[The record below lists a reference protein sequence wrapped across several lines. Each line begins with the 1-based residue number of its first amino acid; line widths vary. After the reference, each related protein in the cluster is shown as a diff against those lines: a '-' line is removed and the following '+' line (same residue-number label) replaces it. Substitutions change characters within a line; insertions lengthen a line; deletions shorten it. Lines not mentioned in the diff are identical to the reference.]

1 MIRLGQIQP
10 NRSMM
15 NFSYT
20 VTPTLKQEIENTEIT
35 RKKILLELLSPSQ
48 KLQLR
53 YNTEIERITASL
65 RLCNTHLKKSQVLD
79 YMSGAN
85 KQKDDAQRHIIE
97 YKNAYDYI
105 KFNWLLENKNVEP
118 EDIKRL
124 FSGFKNVPVFD
135 EKELK
140 TVLDFI
146 QINPE
151 HPIVQSALA
160 VILFSELMPAS
171 QCQAAQITMVA
182 LLFLYKFGFDLRG
195 FLNLE
200 EFLADDISRFEEL
213 LKKSKQ
219 EKNISEFLE
228 YFTQIVSL
236 ASEKAYQTISKRNTE
251 RLQPEGY
258 FKLSDRQKEIL
269 TILERPGSKITNKK
283 VQKLFGVSQIT
294 ASRDLSGLATLGHVF
309 SVGKGRSVYYTKL

>member
-1 MIRLGQIQP
+1 
-10 NRSMM
+10 MM

-35 RKKILLELLSPSQ
+35 RRKILLELLSPSQ

-53 YNTEIERITASL
+53 YNTEIERIMASL
-65 RLCNTHLKKSQVLD
+65 RLCGVHLKKSQVLE

-85 KQKDDAQRHIIE
+85 KEKDDARKHIAE
-97 YKNAYDYI
+97 YKNSYDYI
-105 KFNWLLENKNVEP
+105 KFNWLLEDKNVEVR
-118 EDIKRL
+118 DIQKL
-124 FSGFKNVPVFD
+124 FSAFKNTPDFN
-135 EKELK
+135 EHELK

-151 HPIVQSALA
+151 HPIIQSALA
-160 VILFSELMPAS
+160 VMLFSELVPAS
-171 QCQAAQITMVA
+171 NCQTAQIVMVA
-182 LLFLYKFGFDLRG
+182 LLFLYKFGFDFRG

-200 EFLADDISRFEEL
+200 EFIADDITRFKEL
-213 LKKSKQ
+213 LKKGKQ

-236 ASEKAYQTISKRNTE
+236 SSEKAYQTISKRNIE
-251 RLQPEGY
+251 HLQPDSY

-269 TILERPGSKITNKK
+269 TILERPGAKITNKK
-283 VQKLFGVSQIT
+283 VQKLFNVSQIT
-294 ASRDLSGLATLGHVF
+294 ASRDLSGLATLGLVF
-309 SVGKGRSVYYTKL
+309 SAGKGRSVYYTRL